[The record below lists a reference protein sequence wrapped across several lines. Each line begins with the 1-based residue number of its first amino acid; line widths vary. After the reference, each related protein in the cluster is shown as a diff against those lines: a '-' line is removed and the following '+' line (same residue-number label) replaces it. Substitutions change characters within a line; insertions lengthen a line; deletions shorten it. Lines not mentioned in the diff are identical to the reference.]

1 MSNLQLP
8 ENPSYPIHITMP
20 VIWGDMDAFAHV
32 NNTNYIRWCEA
43 VRMAYMEALDL
54 KEHFSKT
61 RIGPILART
70 EIDYFIPLTSPD
82 TVTVSMSVTQLGN
95 TSFISKYRITSQAH
109 EGKLAAQSQ
118 AVLVLIDYSNG
129 KKVILDE
136 TVRSKI
142 IALENSKK

>member
-1 MSNLQLP
+1 MNTLQLP
-8 ENPSYPIHITMP
+8 ENPSYPIEISLP

-32 NNTNYIRWCEA
+32 NNTYYIRWCEA
-43 VRMAYMEALDL
+43 VRMVYMEALNL

-61 RIGPILART
+61 KIGPILART

-82 TVTVSMSVTQLGN
+82 MVTISMSVIQLGN

-109 EGKLAAQSQ
+109 QSKVAAQSQ
-118 AVLVLIDYSNG
+118 AVLVLIDYSTG
-129 KKVILDE
+129 QKVVLDE